1 MKRLIK
7 ELSLSGL
14 TLKQKAIVWYFI
26 ISFCL
31 LASTA
36 EAPFWFLFLEVAN
49 FANAAGFHYRKTHE
63 IVRYGRLKYKT
74 YRPYGG
80 GIIRANRERTKPP
93 DRSRRYQRPE

>member
-1 MKRLIK
+1 MKQLIK

-14 TLKQKAIVWYFI
+14 TLKQKAIVWYFA

-49 FANAAGFHYRKTHE
+49 FANA
-63 IVRYGRLKYKT
+63 VRLIKRVPL
-74 YRPYGG
+74 
-80 GIIRANRERTKPP
+80 
-93 DRSRRYQRPE
+93 PEDPQDS

>member
-1 MKRLIK
+1 MKQLIK

-14 TLKQKAIVWYFI
+14 TLIVWYFV

-49 FANAAGFHYRKTHE
+49 FANAAR
-63 IVRYGRLKYKT
+63 
-74 YRPYGG
+74 
-80 GIIRANRERTKPP
+80 IIKRVPP
-93 DRSRRYQRPE
+93 PEDPQDS

>member
-36 EAPFWFLFLEVAN
+36 EAPFWVLFLEVAN
-49 FANAAGFHYRKTHE
+49 FANVDT
-63 IVRYGRLKYKT
+63 
-74 YRPYGG
+74 
-80 GIIRANRERTKPP
+80 N
-93 DRSRRYQRPE
+93 

>member
-14 TLKQKAIVWYFI
+14 TLKQKAIVWYFA

-36 EAPFWFLFLEVAN
+36 EAPFWFLF
-49 FANAAGFHYRKTHE
+49 FANAA
-63 IVRYGRLKYKT
+63 RLIK
-74 YRPYGG
+74 RVPL
-80 GIIRANRERTKPP
+80 
-93 DRSRRYQRPE
+93 PEDPQDS

>member
-1 MKRLIK
+1 MKQLIK

-14 TLKQKAIVWYFI
+14 TLKQKAIVRYFA

-49 FANAAGFHYRKTHE
+49 FANAA
-63 IVRYGRLKYKT
+63 RLIK
-74 YRPYGG
+74 RVLL
-80 GIIRANRERTKPP
+80 
-93 DRSRRYQRPE
+93 PEDPQDS